1 MIKGFIILADG
12 FETVEALATHDIL
25 LRTHKIESTLVG
37 LDKLDITSSNNTKV
51 HVDLTL
57 DDINENDF
65 DFVVLP
71 GGKIGVE
78 NLEKSQKVKDI
89 VSSFVSKGKLV
100 AAICAAPS
108 ILGNLGLLDDKTY
121 TCFPSFQRGKG
132 NYANVG
138 SYVDENI
145 ITGHSMYYS
154 IEFAE
159 KIVSYYLGKQ
169 GLESIYFGT
178 RGA

>member
-25 LRTHKIESTLVG
+25 LRTHKIESILVG

-57 DDINENDF
+57 DDINENDY

-71 GGKIGVE
+71 GGKLGVE
-78 NLEKSQKVKDI
+78 NLEKSQKVKNI
-89 VSSFVSKGKLV
+89 VSRFASKGKLV

-121 TCFPSFQRGKG
+121 TCFPSFQRGRG
-132 NYANVG
+132 NYTDVG
-138 SYVDENI
+138 SYVDGNI